1 MLMGIK
7 SLKVMEP
14 KKLMVIGSTQERLM
28 KKEKEKKEMGRKLI
42 LRVTILRIYK

>member
-14 KKLMVIGSTQERLM
+14 KKLMVIGSTQKRLM
-28 KKEKEKKEMGRKLI
+28 KRERRRRR
-42 LRVTILRIYK
+42 RVEN